1 LIAQHFLGLTQCG
14 NAAPVCSVVI
24 AAYNAGNYI
33 KAAVESMQ
41 LQSLQEIEIIVVDDG
56 SDDTTAE
63 IVSNITT
70 YDSRVHLKRLPINQG
85 QSFALNVGICASRGK
100 YVALMD
106 ADDIAFPHRLEL
118 QVSAMEQ
125 DARLIL
131 IGGSVVTMCGVTG
144 ENGVTWKYEAD
155 QERIKIS
162 SLFKSEF
169 MSGAM
174 CLRREKLFQYQ
185 LFFDPTIKIGADWEF
200 SIRAMKL
207 GQVKNIPEAV
217 IRYRIHKAQVTANL
231 SDNCTSSSAVIRK
244 TQLKYLGVNPSIE
257 EMMVHLAISPCNY
270 WAYGSHPYF
279 MKCENNLPILASK
292 WFARLQNANK
302 KSGQYDI
309 HVFKQ
314 YLQELEYLISH
325 VRYNKSQSS
334 SYCPVTASRACF
346 TEISCRQ

>member
-1 LIAQHFLGLTQCG
+1 
-14 NAAPVCSVVI
+14 
-24 AAYNAGNYI
+24 
-33 KAAVESMQ
+33 
-41 LQSLQEIEIIVVDDG
+41 
-56 SDDTTAE
+56 
-63 IVSNITT
+63 
-70 YDSRVHLKRLPINQG
+70 
-85 QSFALNVGICASRGK
+85 
-100 YVALMD
+100 
-106 ADDIAFPHRLEL
+106 
-118 QVSAMEQ
+118 
-125 DARLIL
+125 
-131 IGGSVVTMCGVTG
+131 
-144 ENGVTWKYEAD
+144 
-155 QERIKIS
+155 
-162 SLFKSEF
+162 
-169 MSGAM
+169 
-174 CLRREKLFQYQ
+174 
-185 LFFDPTIKIGADWEF
+185 
-200 SIRAMKL
+200 MKL